1 MIPVSVVT
9 VVFNGEASIE
19 ATINSVIHQSFP
31 GIEYIIVD
39 GGSTDGTVEII
50 EKFRDKVDVF
60 ISEKDKGIYDAMNKG
75 IKAATGDWIIFLNSG
90 DKFYSENVLS
100 QIFIDNINL
109 VDKADFIYGRSKI
122 LYENGMQV
130 EAITPHRFNEL
141 WKGPNFRH
149 GALFSK
155 ASIIKANLFD
165 LDESL
170 KVAADFDFI
179 YKMYKKN
186 YAFVEVPV
194 ITLLYQKA
202 GVSDDLIQNLK
213 DNLFIVKKYKDLT
226 FKRNLYYRKQLFKQK
241 LRRSV
246 FVVFFQILHSFLF
259 HYIPNHFINHVPF
272 YSIRHFYYRHVVGI
286 LLGKRSS
293 IHLNCL
299 IHGRNIR
306 VGDQCTINRNC
317 YLDGRG
323 LLKIGNRVSIS
334 PDVHLITSD
343 HDHNS
348 PSFPFIAGEII
359 VEDYVWIG
367 SRATILPNVTIGEGA
382 VVCACAVVTKSV
394 APYTVVGGV
403 PAKKIGERNRNL
415 NYSPEYFFYFD

>member
-1 MIPVSVVT
+1 MISVSVVT
-9 VVFNGEASIE
+9 VVFNGESSIE
-19 ATINSVIHQSFP
+19 STIKSVINQTYQH
-31 GIEYIIVD
+31 IEYIIVD
-39 GGSTDGTVEII
+39 GASTDGTVEII
-50 EKFRDKVDVF
+50 EKFRDKVAVF

-75 IKAATGDWIIFLNSG
+75 IKAATGEWVIFLNSG
-90 DKFYSENVLS
+90 DKFYSENVVS
-100 QIFIDNINL
+100 QIFVDNISLIKN
-109 VDKADFIYGRSKI
+109 ADFIYGRSKM

-130 EAITPHRFNEL
+130 EAIAPHQFNEL
-141 WKGPNFRH
+141 WKGPTFRH

-155 ASIIKANLFD
+155 TSIIKTNLFD

-186 YAFVEVPV
+186 YAFVELPI

-213 DNLFIVKKYKDLT
+213 DNVFIVKRYKDLT
-226 FKRNLYYRKQLFKQK
+226 FGRHVYYQKQLFKQR

-259 HYIPNHFINHVPF
+259 HYIPNHFINHLPF
-272 YSIRHFYYRHVVGI
+272 YFLRHFYYRSVVGI
-286 LLGKRSS
+286 LLGKFSS

-299 IHGRNIR
+299 IQGRNIR
-306 VGDQCTINRNC
+306 IGERCTINRNC

-382 VVCACAVVTKSV
+382 VVCAGAVVTKSV
-394 APYTVVGGV
+394 APYTVVGGI
-403 PAKKIGERNRNL
+403 PAKKIGERNRHL

>member
-1 MIPVSVVT
+1 MISVSVVT

-19 ATINSVIHQSFP
+19 ATINSVIHQSLP

-50 EKFRDKVDVF
+50 EKFRDKVNVF

-75 IKAATGDWIIFLNSG
+75 IKAATGEWVIFLNSG
-90 DKFYSENVLS
+90 DRFYSENALS
-100 QIFIDNINL
+100 EIFIDNKSLIE
-109 VDKADFIYGRSKI
+109 VADFIYGRSKI

-130 EAITPHRFNEL
+130 EAIAPHRFNEL

-226 FKRNLYYRKQLFKQK
+226 FKRNLYYKKQLFKQK

-246 FVVFFQILHSFLF
+246 FAVFFQILHSFLF

-394 APYTVVGGV
+394 APYAVVGGV